1 MAKPTTSVRARSTPP
16 DLARSSTPAAPGRD
30 DLATPGQPHS
40 GKSSRSSMQGAAAG
54 TVERPAVAVRRQKP
68 AATQTSGG
76 EVLWAGRPRQF
87 HMGVVHEKTPSKA
100 ECLSEQRLLQLVRD
114 GTYDEVLSEL
124 EAAPAHDVEAAWLK
138 SKLLR
143 IVAKHRQKMY
153 GSIRNPVTSKQK
165 HLTPE
170 KSARTAQADDLQL
183 PARDREPVN
192 SVVLRMMNE
201 LALHNNIPP
210 PQPERSPSR
219 QNTDAAMP
227 HNERGNSP
235 GLYSHTVRPES
246 SGALTGSEHSRVLAA
261 GLSGSGRGSPLTEQD
276 RVSTRGSLRSS
287 GAGGSQSRQQV
298 SRTAGR
304 AGDGKGS
311 RASYASLPLT
321 SRDGFFGPVMR
332 DLNPAAIFKGDKPG
346 FDSSAIATINHQEYS
361 NVSALLQ
368 RASMFPH
375 AHSPSPYSARGDSAS
390 NESSKAARSKLWLED
405 APKKGSV
412 AKVLEETRKEADAF
426 ITTFRTVRRQELQT
440 AANEA
445 ASRTGN
451 NDGRTDDA
459 RQRQANE
466 AFQLWAAS
474 FDAFPPLEAVDASR
488 VAAAMQLAQA
498 TEKNEKKMTDKH
510 KGVIQDIMKTDV
522 IADAL
527 LKEEMMAQSIAK
539 TKVDMAKLAVS
550 LAEAAQA
557 QAVKRAQAVED
568 QVKRSAMEVSMQEG
582 RLAEEQAAACTSADE
597 LAMVTAER
605 DYAAQDVAAQEKDIS
620 GLNKAIAELKAKII
634 ESEALVLDCASVC
647 LSCAA
652 PVCLSC
658 MLTVNTQA
666 LGASH
671 ASNQAEEKA
680 HSEKAEELRTK
691 TKELRGTLLPL
702 EEKLRSSKDALRGF
716 DEDVARA
723 ENQAEKDRHLVQ
735 QVEKL
740 VMHDRKKLTEIE
752 NNFQEL
758 RQVAQELE
766 TKAQE
771 RQDALQE
778 AREILAAST
787 EPGGIAPPD
796 SASGKEAQGTMDG
809 TIIETEIVAVESLP
823 NVQDGPREQQG
834 RQDGRKAEIK
844 ERDQHAENLARLGV
858 IERLRACSLALCCK
872 MMRDSDDPDI
882 KTDETEP
889 LYLGEREN
897 GQRHGLGMLQFA
909 AGAEYLGEFKNDEPH
924 GFGIERYA
932 DGTSFQ
938 GWLPRLSCPMCLNLC
953 EPMPLHLAAVLGEK
967 S

>member
-16 DLARSSTPAAPGRD
+16 DLARSSTPAASGRD
-30 DLATPGQPHS
+30 DLATPGQHS
-40 GKSSRSSMQGAAAG
+40 GKSSRSSVQGAG

-170 KSARTAQADDLQL
+170 KSASTALADDLHL

-201 LALHNNIPP
+201 LALHNNISP
-210 PQPERSPSR
+210 PQHERSPSR

-227 HNERGNSP
+227 PHNERSSSP
-235 GLYSHTVRPES
+235 GLYSHAVRPES
-246 SGALTGSEHSRVLAA
+246 SGALTGSEQGRILAA

-298 SRTAGR
+298 SRAAGR
-304 AGDGKGS
+304 AGDPKWS

-368 RASMFPH
+368 RASMVPH

-390 NESSKAARSKLWLED
+390 YESRKAVRSKLWLED
-405 APKKGSV
+405 APRKGSV

-426 ITTFRTVRRQELQT
+426 ITTFRTLRRQELQT

-445 ASRTGN
+445 ATRTDN
-451 NDGRTDDA
+451 NDGRTENA
-459 RQRQANE
+459 RQRQAHE

-474 FDAFPPLEAVDASR
+474 LDAFPPLEAVDASR

-498 TEKNEKKMTDKH
+498 IEKNERKMTDKH

-582 RLAEEQAAACTSADE
+582 RLAEEHAAACTSADD

-605 DYAAQDVAAQEKDIS
+605 DYAAQDVAAQEKNIA
-620 GLNKAIAELKAKII
+620 GINKAIAELKAKII

-647 LSCAA
+647 S
-652 PVCLSC
+652 
-658 MLTVNTQA
+658 Q
-666 LGASH
+666 
-671 ASNQAEEKA
+671 
-680 HSEKAEELRTK
+680 
-691 TKELRGTLLPL
+691 
-702 EEKLRSSKDALRGF
+702 
-716 DEDVARA
+716 
-723 ENQAEKDRHLVQ
+723 
-735 QVEKL
+735 
-740 VMHDRKKLTEIE
+740 
-752 NNFQEL
+752 
-758 RQVAQELE
+758 
-766 TKAQE
+766 
-771 RQDALQE
+771 
-778 AREILAAST
+778 
-787 EPGGIAPPD
+787 
-796 SASGKEAQGTMDG
+796 
-809 TIIETEIVAVESLP
+809 
-823 NVQDGPREQQG
+823 
-834 RQDGRKAEIK
+834 
-844 ERDQHAENLARLGV
+844 
-858 IERLRACSLALCCK
+858 LCCICLLVVDA
-872 MMRDSDDPDI
+872 DSEYTGSWGLTCI
-882 KTDETEP
+882 ESSR
-889 LYLGEREN
+889 GE
-897 GQRHGLGMLQFA
+897 G
-909 AGAEYLGEFKNDEPH
+909 P
-924 GFGIERYA
+924 
-932 DGTSFQ
+932 
-938 GWLPRLSCPMCLNLC
+938 
-953 EPMPLHLAAVLGEK
+953 
-967 S
+967 